1 MSARMPDLAY
11 LDELSNKE
19 LHKKCLECGLPNIPV
34 TDSSRQVILRRLRSA
49 ISGVPL
55 NKSKNAGSATKNTTP
70 RRETIHSSKVTPA
83 PETRNS
89 SNHAAVPSQ
98 SRYNTNNNSVNS
110 RRTIAATPSNYYPLD
125 NTSVRSHQTTTTVS
139 DVGSQSEDDDFYP
152 GNSPTSKASHDDSR
166 LRRSVSLTKSG
177 VLTTSY
183 TREVEKPYYEQ
194 EEDVPQ
200 SYTYQRPQVSPTH
213 KLPIYEPHIERS
225 YRSENGRQP
234 LTQTL
239 LNSTSYSEDT
249 ADFNPHQPTHYPRNT
264 YSGSTAPFN
273 AAGPPTSS
281 IRQRQTIGSSGFAP
295 GRLLQPTFQANTL
308 YPQLNEFYEP
318 NNTNTSEPMDTDTDS
333 ETEAEIPRHA
343 RRSPNA
349 PRIESPYLSTFSR
362 QLDARKQ
369 SSPLSRPQR
378 RANIGN
384 RDIDSPTQQFLVF
397 FRSLDQQYHIKFY
410 FFLTL
415 AVVLVTLIYVILT
428 PWI

>member
-1 MSARMPDLAY
+1 MSAKMPDLTY
-11 LDELSNKE
+11 LDTLSNKE
-19 LHKKCLECGLPNIPV
+19 LHKKCLECGLPNLPV
-34 TDSSRQVILRRLRSA
+34 TDSTRQVILRRLRST

-55 NKSKNAGSATKNTTP
+55 NNSKNAGSATKNTTP

-89 SNHAAVPSQ
+89 SNSSQ
-98 SRYNTNNNSVNS
+98 SKDNTNNNNS
-110 RRTIAATPSNYYPLD
+110 RRTIAATPSNYNPLD
-125 NTSVRSHQTTTTVS
+125 ASVRSHQTTTTVS

-152 GNSPTSKASHDDSR
+152 GNSPTFNAYHDDSR

-183 TREVEKPYYEQ
+183 TREAETPYYEQ
-194 EEDVPQ
+194 EADVPQ
-200 SYTYQRPQVSPTH
+200 TYTYQRPQVSPTH

-225 YRSENGRQP
+225 YRSENSRQP

-239 LNSTSYSEDT
+239 LNSTSYSENP
-249 ADFNPHQPTHYPRNT
+249 ADFNAHQPMQQHPRNT
-264 YSGSTAPFN
+264 YSGSAAPFN
-273 AAGPPTSS
+273 AAGPATSS
-281 IRQRQTIGSSGFAP
+281 IRQRQNIGSSGFAP

-318 NNTNTSEPMDTDTDS
+318 NNMTTSEPMETDTDS
-333 ETEAEIPRHA
+333 EAESEIPRHA

-349 PRIESPYLSTFSR
+349 PRIESPYLSSFSR

-378 RANIGN
+378 RANIAN
-384 RDIDSPTQQFLVF
+384 ENIDSPTQQFLLF

-428 PWI
+428 P